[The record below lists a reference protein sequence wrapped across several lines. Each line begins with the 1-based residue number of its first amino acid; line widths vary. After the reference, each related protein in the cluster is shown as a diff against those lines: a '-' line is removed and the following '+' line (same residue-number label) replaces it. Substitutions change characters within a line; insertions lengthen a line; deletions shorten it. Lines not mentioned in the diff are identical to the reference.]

1 VNAMNSFDRVAN
13 NRHKNNNK
21 RIAKEIVIGKKSKL
35 CNKELS
41 TAGYDKRIV
50 DERVNTML
58 RKRMNLSIHEVAE
71 EVVEGKWGEDEICK
85 MLLEEAGYN
94 YNDVMHEI
102 QRLNK

>member
-1 VNAMNSFDRVAN
+1 MNSFDRVAN

-21 RIAKEIVIGKKSKL
+21 RIAKEIVTGKKSKL

-41 TAGYDKRIV
+41 TAGYDKHVV

-85 MLLEEAGYN
+85 TLLEEAGYN